1 MVTSSSLTGAG
12 TLVCVQ
18 HEYRPNAVAPQDRL
32 DFCPDETIAQ
42 LLARADRPTISAEF
56 FPPRD
61 DEGQAILHR
70 AIERLEPLHPDFVSV
85 TYGANGSSRERTLDA
100 VRDILASTRLRVM
113 GHLTC
118 TGQSVDELR
127 VVIDSYGEMGVRHIL
142 AVRGD
147 MPGGPL
153 VPWQQHPQGLSNA
166 TELVELIKSRGEFCV
181 GVGAFPDVHPGST
194 AENDVRVLCD
204 KQAAGAEFAI
214 TQLFFRPAAY
224 HRLVDRLRVAGCR
237 MPIIAGMMPVTN
249 IRQVDKFAELSGAPL
264 PDEMVTR
271 LQAVA
276 EDPEQVRSTGA
287 QICAELARE
296 LLAGGA
302 PGIQFFTQNRS
313 AATRR
318 ILAMLESGAR

>member
-1 MVTSSSLTGAG
+1 
-12 TLVCVQ
+12 VQ
-18 HEYRPNAVAPQDRL
+18 HEYRPDAVTPQDRL
-32 DFCPDETIAQ
+32 DFRPDETIAQ
-42 LLARADRPTISAEF
+42 LLARTDRPTISAEF

-61 DEGQAILHR
+61 DEGQAVLHR
-70 AIERLEPLHPDFVSV
+70 SIEQLEPLHPDFVSV

-118 TGQSVDELR
+118 TGQSVDELKA
-127 VVIDSYGEMGVRHIL
+127 VIDGYGEMGVRHIL

-153 VPWQQHPQGLSNA
+153 VPWQRHPQGLSNA

-181 GVGAFPDVHPGST
+181 GVGAFPDVHQGST

-214 TQLFFRPAAY
+214 TQLFFRPANY
-224 HRLVDRLRVAGCR
+224 RLLVERLRAAGCR
-237 MPIIAGMMPVTN
+237 MPVIAGMMPVTT

-264 PDEMVTR
+264 PEEMVAR
-271 LQAVA
+271 LQSVA
-276 EDPEQVRSTGA
+276 DDPEQVRLTGA

-296 LLAGGA
+296 LLADGA

-318 ILAMLESGAR
+318 ILAMLEEGRR

>member
-1 MVTSSSLTGAG
+1 M
-12 TLVCVQ
+12 Q
-18 HEYRPNAVAPQDRL
+18 HEYRPDAVTPQDRL
-32 DFCPDETIAQ
+32 DFRSDETIAQ
-42 LLARADRPTISAEF
+42 LLARTDRPTISAEF

-61 DEGQAILHR
+61 DEGQAVLHR
-70 AIERLEPLHPDFVSV
+70 SIEQLEPLHPDFVSV

-118 TGQSVDELR
+118 TGQSVDELKA
-127 VVIDSYGEMGVRHIL
+127 VIDGYGEMGVRHIL

-153 VPWQQHPQGLSNA
+153 VPWQRHPQGLSNA

-181 GVGAFPDVHPGST
+181 GVGAFPDVHRGST

-214 TQLFFRPAAY
+214 TQLFFRPANY
-224 HRLVDRLRVAGCR
+224 RLLVERLRAAGCR
-237 MPIIAGMMPVTN
+237 MPVIAGMMPVTA

-264 PDEMVTR
+264 PEEMVAR
-271 LQAVA
+271 LRSVA
-276 EDPEQVRSTGA
+276 ADPEQVRLTGA

-296 LLAGGA
+296 LLADGA

-318 ILAMLESGAR
+318 ILAMLEEGRG

>member
-1 MVTSSSLTGAG
+1 VT
-12 TLVCVQ
+12 
-18 HEYRPNAVAPQDRL
+18 PQDRL
-32 DFCPDETIAQ
+32 DFRPDETIAQ
-42 LLARADRPTISAEF
+42 LLARTDRPTISAEF

-61 DEGQAILHR
+61 DEGQAVLHR
-70 AIERLEPLHPDFVSV
+70 SIEQLEPLHPDFVSV

-118 TGQSVDELR
+118 TGQSVDELKA
-127 VVIDSYGEMGVRHIL
+127 VIDGYGEMGVRHIL

-153 VPWQQHPQGLSNA
+153 VPWQRHPQGLSNA

-181 GVGAFPDVHPGST
+181 GVGAFPDVHQGST

-214 TQLFFRPAAY
+214 TQLFFRPANY
-224 HRLVDRLRVAGCR
+224 RLLVERLRAAGCR
-237 MPIIAGMMPVTN
+237 MPVIAGMMPVTT

-264 PDEMVTR
+264 PEEMVAR
-271 LQAVA
+271 LQSVA
-276 EDPEQVRSTGA
+276 DDPEQVRLTGA

-296 LLAGGA
+296 LLADGA

-318 ILAMLESGAR
+318 ILAMLEEGRR

>member
-1 MVTSSSLTGAG
+1 M
-12 TLVCVQ
+12 Q
-18 HEYRPNAVAPQDRL
+18 HEYRPDAVTPQDRL
-32 DFCPDETIAQ
+32 DFRPDETIAQ
-42 LLARADRPTISAEF
+42 LLARTDRPTISAEF

-61 DEGQAILHR
+61 DEGQAVLHR
-70 AIERLEPLHPDFVSV
+70 SIEQLEPLHPDFVSV

-118 TGQSVDELR
+118 TGQSVDELKA
-127 VVIDSYGEMGVRHIL
+127 VIDGYGEMGVRHIL

-153 VPWQQHPQGLSNA
+153 VPWQRHPQGLSNA

-181 GVGAFPDVHPGST
+181 GVGAFPDVHQGST

-214 TQLFFRPAAY
+214 TQLFFRPANY
-224 HRLVDRLRVAGCR
+224 RLLVERLRAAGCR
-237 MPIIAGMMPVTN
+237 MPVIAGMMPVTT

-264 PDEMVTR
+264 PEEMVAR
-271 LQAVA
+271 LQSVA
-276 EDPEQVRSTGA
+276 DDPEQVRLTGA

-296 LLAGGA
+296 LLADGA

-318 ILAMLESGAR
+318 ILAMLEEGRR